1 MENQKKKNR
10 ISDMIMTAVF
20 LLFVFGFA
28 AALLIAKDKDFS
40 ETENRTLAQKP
51 KFGWEEIK
59 EGRFTAGLESYISD
73 QLFAKDQLV
82 TLKTDLDRLLGKSYQ
97 NGVYLIKDG
106 GRLRY
111 IQRYK
116 ENRSQLEENIKSLNA
131 FAEGL
136 NVPVDLMLIPN
147 ASAFYLDSLP
157 AGADCDDQRKSIEYV
172 RGLVSERIGF
182 YPMTDELSEVLDAY
196 YLTDHHWNDSGAYAA
211 VNSYL
216 HRSGQLAENVQLT
229 SYSSSSAKDFYGTLY
244 SKAPTAFAD
253 ADEFRYDE
261 QLCRAETEWVN
272 EGKKTDSIIDLS
284 YLDRKDKY
292 AAFFGGNFAQIRIRT
307 GHSGGK
313 VLVLKDSYANAAMPF
328 LMQQYS
334 EITMIDLR
342 YYHMQE
348 KTVAE
353 LCEEQGAERVI
364 MLYNLDFLN
373 EDRNFVWL

>member
-1 MENQKKKNR
+1 MKK
-10 ISDMIMTAVF
+10 
-20 LLFVFGFA
+20 LLA
-28 AALLIAKDKDFS
+28 
-40 ETENRTLAQKP
+40 
-51 KFGWEEIK
+51 
-59 EGRFTAGLESYISD
+59 
-73 QLFAKDQLV
+73 
-82 TLKTDLDRLLGKSYQ
+82 
-97 NGVYLIKDG
+97 
-106 GRLRY
+106 
-111 IQRYK
+111 
-116 ENRSQLEENIKSLNA
+116 
-131 FAEGL
+131 
-136 NVPVDLMLIPN
+136 LML
-147 ASAFYLDSLP
+147 A
-157 AGADCDDQRKSIEYV
+157 
-172 RGLVSERIGF
+172 LVMVF
-182 YPMTDELSEVLDAY
+182 A
-196 YLTDHHWNDSGAYAA
+196 
-211 VNSYL
+211 
-216 HRSGQLAENVQLT
+216 LA
-229 SYSSSSAKDFYGTLY
+229 
-244 SKAPTAFAD
+244 APTAFAD